1 MSATDSAPA
10 DRNLPLAEGQQTM
23 TRRLRWLVVI
33 ALVLANVLVALLAA
47 SSLLQS
53 KRLHEKAAES
63 LTQNIAAALDLNISK
78 NVEKVDFALR
88 SVVDEL
94 EHQLATGAIRAAHSN
109 AFLATLEQRLPE
121 VEAIRVARADGMV
134 ILGKGVDARDPVSW
148 ADRSSFIH
156 LRDHP
161 GAGIQI
167 FGPVI
172 GRVTKRQVMGFSRR
186 YNHPDGSFAGV
197 VSAPIPID
205 HFTTLLSQFDVGPSG
220 TLILRD
226 TDLGLIS
233 RVPALPNHPSGQMGN
248 QVVSKD
254 FRAVFDTGAVAAT
267 SVTAASPD
275 GYRRVLTFRR
285 LNAVP
290 IVAIAA
296 TAQQDYLARW
306 MGELYRTA
314 AIAGGFL
321 LLSVSL
327 GVYLLSLMR
336 LNEVRVQ
343 QIDAGKSFLT
353 NILDSLAE
361 HIVVINTQG
370 VIVQLNASWRKFA
383 TDNGATDGSMFA
395 IGANYLEVCACV
407 VDGEHSADAQS
418 AYRGIKAVLDGT
430 QKEYL
435 LEYACHSPTQQRW
448 FILHVLPLL
457 GAQRGAVIIH
467 QNVTRIHLA
476 QAELQASEDKFRLIA
491 QNTSDGVI
499 VFDAQQRIQYVSP
512 AYLHQL
518 GYSEAEELQRT
529 PQEIHA
535 LMHPQDREQVFAA
548 IYAAME
554 EKKGDLLYSYRVR
567 HRDGHFIWREDHA
580 QFSYDSL
587 GNLQNTYVI
596 CRDVTSRK
604 TEEENRRL
612 MTDRLQELSRRLVQA
627 QEHARRHLAR
637 ELHELTSPNLA
648 ALRINLAVLA
658 KAVPAD
664 HDAPGFADRVADT
677 RALIDDT
684 TNSIR
689 EICSELHSTALQSG
703 GMVGVLHNYALQLAK
718 RTGLQ
723 VMVHC
728 THAETHLAPTLAL
741 PLFRIVQEALTNC
754 IKHAQARTIDITLEL
769 AAFPMQVVVR
779 DDGVGFDLHQPQ
791 RPESGMGLMNM
802 RETAEFVG
810 GTLTVQSR
818 PGEGTTVCLDI
829 GTPFRD
835 STA

>member
-1 MSATDSAPA
+1 M
-10 DRNLPLAEGQQTM
+10 
-23 TRRLRWLVVI
+23 RWLVVT
-33 ALVLANVLVALLAA
+33 ALVGANLLVALLAA
-47 SSLLQS
+47 GSLLES
-53 KRLHEKAAES
+53 KRLHEQAAES
-63 LTQNIAAALDLNISK
+63 LTRNIAAALDLNISK
-78 NVEKVDFALR
+78 DIQKVDFALQ
-88 SVVDEL
+88 SVVDKL
-94 EHQLATGAIRAAHSN
+94 EQQLSTGAIRAAHTN
-109 AFLATLEQRLPE
+109 TFLAAFEHRLPE
-121 VEAIRVARADGMV
+121 VEAIRIARADGLV
-134 ILGKGVDARDPVSW
+134 VFGKGIDPREPVSW
-148 ADRSSFIH
+148 ADRPSFIH

-167 FGPVI
+167 FGPVL
-172 GRVTKRQVMGFSRR
+172 GRVSKQYVFGFSRR
-186 YNHPDGSFAGV
+186 FNHPDGSFAGV
-197 VSAPIPID
+197 VTAPIALS
-205 HFTTLLSQFDVGPSG
+205 HFTALLAQFNAGPNG

-226 TDLGLIS
+226 SGLGLIA
-233 RVPALPNHPSGQMGN
+233 RVPALPNHPSGQIGN
-248 QVVSKD
+248 QVVSDD
-254 FRAVFDTGAVAAT
+254 FRQLFDKGASTATGVT
-267 SVTAASPD
+267 SRSPD
-275 GYRRVLTFRR
+275 GFRRVLTFRR
-285 LNAVP
+285 LSAVP
-290 IVAIAA
+290 IVVIAA

-314 AIAGGFL
+314 ATAVGFL
-321 LLSVSL
+321 VLSLLA
-327 GVYLLSLMR
+327 GIYLLRLMR

-343 QIDAGKSFLT
+343 QIDEGKSFVT

-361 HIVVINTQG
+361 HIVVVNTQG

-383 TDNGATDGSMFA
+383 TDNGATNGSMFA

-407 VDGEHSADAQS
+407 VDGEHSTDAQS
-418 AYRGIKAVLDGT
+418 AYAGIRAVLDGT
-430 QKEYL
+430 QYEYL
-435 LEYACHSPTQQRW
+435 LEYACHSPTEQRW
-448 FILHVLPLL
+448 FILRVLPLL

-476 QAELQASEDKFRLIA
+476 QAELLASEDKFRLIA
-491 QNTSDGVI
+491 ENTSDGVI

-518 GYSEAEELQRT
+518 GYTESEELSRT
-529 PQEIHA
+529 PQDIHA
-535 LMHPQDREQVFAA
+535 LMHPEDRDQVFAS

-554 EKKGDLLYSYRVR
+554 AKKDDLLYSYRIQ
-567 HRDGHFIWREDHA
+567 HRKGHLIWREDHA
-580 QFSYDSL
+580 RFSYDRL

-604 TEEENRRL
+604 TEEDNRRL

-658 KAVPAD
+658 NAVPAA

-689 EICSELHSTALQSG
+689 EICSELHSTALHSG

-754 IKHAQARTIDITLEL
+754 IKHAQAHTIDITLEL
-769 AAFPMQVVVR
+769 AAFPMRVTVR
-779 DDGVGFDLHQPQ
+779 DDGIGFDPHLPQ
-791 RPESGMGLMNM
+791 RPDRGMGLMNM

-810 GTLTVQSR
+810 GTLTVHSR
-818 PGEGTTVCLDI
+818 SGQGTTVCLDI
-829 GTPFRD
+829 GAPFQD
-835 STA
+835 SIA